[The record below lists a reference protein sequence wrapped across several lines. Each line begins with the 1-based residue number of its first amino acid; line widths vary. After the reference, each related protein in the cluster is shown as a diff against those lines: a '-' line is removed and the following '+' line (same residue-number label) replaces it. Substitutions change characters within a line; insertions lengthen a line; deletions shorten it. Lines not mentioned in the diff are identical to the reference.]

1 MKSKKD
7 CFNCKIVLNENEL
20 HNKDYKSLKE
30 ISEDL
35 GLSYSIIADLSNGR
49 KQSKKYDNFKY
60 QPKIS
65 ISRLTK
71 NLENT
76 SDI

>member
-35 GLSYSIIADLSNGR
+35 GLSYAIIADLSNGR

-60 QPKIS
+60 QPKIE
-65 ISRLTK
+65 ISRISK
-71 NLENT
+71 NLENP